1 MTLKINTTMKKWK
14 NKIIRRTRYY
24 DKGWDA
30 EVAECQR
37 NGVPLMCKRAYRSD
51 GFSDGAEWMLDEVLH
66 LLRQKKY
73 KCDKL
78 IRESAPKDEKFLPI
92 FAATIYSRIIKE
104 LTE

>member
-1 MTLKINTTMKKWK
+1 MKKWK

-37 NGVPLMCKRAYRSD
+37 FGVPLMCKRAYRSE
-51 GFSDGAEWMLDEVLH
+51 GFRKGAEWMLEEVLH

-73 KCDKL
+73 KCDAA
-78 IRESAPKDEKFLPI
+78 IRESATMEEKFVPI
-92 FAATIYSRIIKE
+92 FVASVYSHVIKE